1 MPNKILITS
10 DSTTDLGPE
19 LLERFNIKVLPLK
32 VSLGENTYTDG
43 VDVNPDKIY
52 EHFKNTGEL
61 PKTAAPNLQDCTDF
75 FKKYTDMGYSIVHF
89 TLSSEMSSSFNNAR
103 LAAGEF
109 ENVYVVDTQN
119 LSTGGGLMVIS
130 AAKMAEN
137 GDGAPV
143 IADKCRAL
151 SKKIDASF
159 VLSDLEYLHKGGR
172 CSGIAAFGA
181 NLLKLNPC
189 IVVRNGKMDVSKK
202 YRGKFA
208 VVLKEYIS
216 AMLSD
221 KDDIE
226 TDMVFVTHS
235 GVDSKICDDCIAQ
248 VKELLPFKEVFFT
261 RAGCTISSHCGP
273 NTLGVLFIHKSDI
286 K

>member
-61 PKTAAPNLQDCTDF
+61 PKTAAPNLQDCIDF
-75 FKKYTDMGYSIVHF
+75 FKEYTDMGYSIVHF

-109 ENVYVVDTQN
+109 ENVHVVDTQN

-137 GDGAPV
+137 GDDASV

-202 YRGKFA
+202 YRGKFL
-208 VVLKEYIS
+208 VVLKEYLS
-216 AMLSD
+216 AMLAD

-226 TDMVFVTHS
+226 TDMVFVTHA
-235 GVDSKICDDCIAQ
+235 GVDPDICNKCVAQ
-248 VKELLPFKEVFFT
+248 VKELLPFKDVFLT

-273 NTLGVLFIHKSDI
+273 NTLGVLFIRKSDV